1 MAFAAGSPDMHAHSL
16 PAFGAGIPESGE
28 NITEALTALDTYKK
42 KDPSKGTHELLHL
55 CVLGASLMVCCEQSL
70 YDSKQ
75 WAMLR
80 S

>member
-42 KDPSKGTHELLHL
+42 KDPSKGTHTLLSSFL
-55 CVLGASLMVCCEQSL
+55 PAASLITCLE
-70 YDSKQ
+70 
-75 WAMLR
+75 
-80 S
+80 